1 MTSLIDSVN
10 EYIDDMALSEFNASV
25 SVCKSLMDVYNK
37 SLTLMEYADN
47 EDLKSLQVF
56 GEAFITEG
64 DESIWRKTNS
74 KGNKENIIISI
85 LLLPVRLI
93 QALIKRIK
101 RSRVKQESKD
111 LDKKLTEL
119 SELVNNYTPQTVA
132 KPTSQANV
140 QYKPSTQSTQK
151 TAEVKMSV
159 DDSKDNSSGVEM
171 NIDLE
176 KVSDSLEKVEE
187 TVKNR
192 WSGLNAKI
200 SFYDL
205 NPDYVEAVIA
215 QNLAS
220 GNLNPKTA
228 EEFRKMTQWT
238 ATKPKKSDFLEVRD
252 QKNSLVE
259 RLDSIEKACDNYKK
273 AIERM
278 IDAIYKSASYS
289 DSEVDKQKKE
299 EAIRKLRELAS
310 ETEAIVGVTADGLL
324 VIESYTRALN
334 KAADEILSS
343 VKNENT

>member
-10 EYIDDMALSEFNASV
+10 ECIDDMALSEFNASV

-37 SLTLMEYADN
+37 SLTVMEYAKD
-47 EDLKSLQVF
+47 EELESSQVF
-56 GEAFITEG
+56 REAFMTEE
-64 DESIWRKTNS
+64 DQSIWRKTNS
-74 KGNKENIIISI
+74 KGKKENIIISI

-101 RSRVKQESKD
+101 RSRVKEESKA

-119 SELVNNYTPQTVA
+119 QKLVDNYTPPAVT
-132 KPTSQANV
+132 KPTAQSSV
-140 QYKPSTQSTQK
+140 QYKPSTQSQK

-159 DDSKDNSSGVEM
+159 DDSQKDSAGVEM

-176 KVSDSLEKVEE
+176 KVSDSLEKVED
-187 TVKNR
+187 TVKRR

-220 GNLNPKTA
+220 GNMNPTTA

-238 ATKPKKSDFLEVRD
+238 ATKPKKTSFLETKD
-252 QKNSLVE
+252 QKNELVK
-259 RLDSIEKACDNYKK
+259 RLDSIEKACDDYKK

-289 DSEVDKQKKE
+289 DSEADKQKKE

-343 VKNENT
+343 VNNENT

>member
-111 LDKKLTEL
+111 LDKKLAEL

-132 KPTSQANV
+132 KPTAQANV

-159 DDSKDNSSGVEM
+159 DDSQNNSSGVEM
-171 NIDLE
+171 NIDFE

-238 ATKPKKSDFLEVRD
+238 ATKPKKSDFLEVKD
-252 QKNSLVE
+252 QKNVLVE
-259 RLDSIEKACDNYKK
+259 RLDSIEKACDDYKK